1 MIGVILAGG
10 LSTRFESEK
19 ALHELDGKPFFHHV
33 YDAMLGSQLSQ
44 VVISTNQTLAPSIE
58 QYCQIHQLN
67 IKVVIDDT
75 QYTNQGP
82 LAGIL
87 SVMQQVETDAYFV
100 VSVDT
105 PFITSDAI
113 NYLMNQYETKKS
125 LKLQID
131 AIVYR
136 DDTHIHRTIGIYQHT
151 LKPVI
156 QTALAQ
162 QNYALKVLTK
172 DHVQFVD
179 VSDVGEGIWYENI
192 NTKND
197 LNRALKRR

>member
-44 VVISTNQTLAPSIE
+44 VVISTNQKLALNIE
-58 QYCQIHQLN
+58 QYCQTHQLN
-67 IKVVIDDT
+67 TKVIVDDT

-105 PFITSDAI
+105 PFITSEAI

-131 AIVYR
+131 AIVYQ
-136 DDTHIHRTIGIYQHT
+136 DDTHIHRTIGIYKHT

-156 QTALAQ
+156 QTALTQ